1 MQALVT
7 TLRCPISGMI
17 MQDPVILRCSG
28 VSYERSVLEAWI
40 NVEGT
45 DPESGEPLDD
55 VRVVDNPCF
64 KSLIQAVVARLNL
77 GV

>member
-1 MQALVT
+1 MQALVA
-7 TLRCPISGMI
+7 TLRCPISGGI

-28 VSYERSVLEAWI
+28 VSYERSVLDAWI
-40 NVEGT
+40 EVEGT
-45 DPESGEPLDD
+45 DPGTGEPLED

>member
-1 MQALVT
+1 M
-7 TLRCPISGMI
+7 
-17 MQDPVILRCSG
+17 
-28 VSYERSVLEAWI
+28 SYERSVLEAWI

-55 VRVVDNPCF
+55 VRLVDNPCF